1 MLTRCLARAVVL
13 LGVAAVGGIASPSA
27 LDAQSVPVV
36 ALKPPGARLSEEFSR
51 IVGVRE
57 LPNRR
62 VLVADVVEKRVV
74 LVDFGSG
81 SVTPAA
87 VNGQGPTEFTNA
99 AVIWPLG
106 RDSSLMAD
114 MSSRRWHIFVGSR
127 LVGMVPPDHPA
138 HSATGS
144 SVLGTDSLGFILAR
158 RPIQRDHGA
167 AHFGTLDSS
176 LVLLVEL
183 KSGSIDT
190 IATVAPGEGTMHTSG
205 PLVNGR
211 PQRIVMQFPM
221 LSVGEQGLLAPDG
234 WVAVARR
241 NPYRVDWR
249 SPQGQWIHGSPLPF
263 TKIEVDEREKEAY
276 LERSDRPTRTPPPGT
291 ILTWVSDAAAF

>member
-1 MLTRCLARAVVL
+1 MRGQVRGQIGKHEGVVLTRCLARAVVL

-62 VLVADVVEKRVV
+62 VLVADAVEKRVV

-144 SVLGTDSLGFILAR
+144 SVLGTDSLGFVLAR

-176 LVLLVEL
+176 IVVHVEF
-183 KSGSIDT
+183 KSGSIDEPWRAHCRVWERRCLCGERGRRW
-190 IATVAPGEGTMHTSG
+190 IRAVGSASVALIDASSG
-205 PLVNGR
+205 LA
-211 PQRIVMQFPM
+211 FPN
-221 LSVGEQGLLAPDG
+221 
-234 WVAVARR
+234 R
-241 NPYRVDWR
+241 N
-249 SPQGQWIHGSPLPF
+249 S
-263 TKIEVDEREKEAY
+263 
-276 LERSDRPTRTPPPGT
+276 
-291 ILTWVSDAAAF
+291 